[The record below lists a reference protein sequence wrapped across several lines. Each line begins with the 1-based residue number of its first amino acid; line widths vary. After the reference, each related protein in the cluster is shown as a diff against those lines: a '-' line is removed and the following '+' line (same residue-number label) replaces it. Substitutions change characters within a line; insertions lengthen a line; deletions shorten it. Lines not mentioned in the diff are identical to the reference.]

1 MSSSTGHVLWS
12 PMAQPLRR
20 RALLCYVAALAFPVA
35 TVVLRLAFWEQVP
48 GLPFVFFIPTV
59 ALCSVMGGVG
69 PASLAALV
77 SAILGL
83 AYLAVPSPLGQGSQ
97 AIWAGLASYAVVC
110 LILVASA
117 RQSAQA
123 AARAVAA
130 AETDAAARESVL
142 RAKLELAQLTVARGA
157 AERRLEQVTDA
168 LPVFIS
174 QVGRDRRFQFVN
186 RAYEEWFGRRRE
198 DLIGRSV
205 EEVIGPEASAQ
216 ARPHLD
222 RVLSGERTSFEA
234 QVPHVSGELRHVRA
248 TYVPNIGEDGT
259 VEGYFG
265 FVQDIT
271 EAKQQANLLSQ
282 RERHLR
288 AVMDS
293 VTDCFYAVDGEWR
306 ITLFNRA
313 AEQYYGIGRDAVLG
327 RKLWEAFPAHAG
339 SVFDLQ
345 LKRVMEDRVPVTFE
359 ARSVVFP
366 DRFIEMRVSPKE
378 GSGLAVA
385 FSDISSRKAQER
397 QRELLINELNHRV
410 KNTLAVVQSIATQSL
425 RDTRVPQDTRAA
437 FEGRLMALAAA
448 HDLLTRE
455 SWETAQ
461 LGTVVRAA
469 LQPFDSEHR
478 FEVSGPDLRLRP
490 QAAVSLTLALHELAT
505 NATKYGALSN
515 KSGTVAVT
523 WTVSTDEM
531 PMFHLTWAEQGG
543 PPVTPPTR
551 SGFGSRLIQKGLA
564 GELGGPVTVEFLPDG
579 VVCRIEAPLAN
590 LQAG

>member
-1 MSSSTGHVLWS
+1 MSITEGADESV
-12 PMAQPLRR
+12 PE
-20 RALLCYVAALAFPVA
+20 ALLR
-35 TVVLRLAFWEQVP
+35 T
-48 GLPFVFFIPTV
+48 
-59 ALCSVMGGVG
+59 
-69 PASLAALV
+69 SLE
-77 SAILGL
+77 
-83 AYLAVPSPLGQGSQ
+83 
-97 AIWAGLASYAVVC
+97 
-110 LILVASA
+110 
-117 RQSAQA
+117 
-123 AARAVAA
+123 A
-130 AETDAAARESVL
+130 AELSAFLSH
-142 RAKLELAQLTVARGA
+142 A
-157 AERRLEQVTDA
+157 AERRMAALTDA
-168 LPVFIS
+168 LPVLIS
-174 QVGRDRRFQFVN
+174 QVGRDLRYEFVN

-205 EEVIGPEASAQ
+205 EEVIGPEASVQ

-222 RVLSGERTSFEA
+222 RALSGERTSFEA
-234 QVPHVSGELRHVRA
+234 QGPHVSGEMRHVRA
-248 TYVPNIGEDGT
+248 TYVPNIGVDGT

-425 RDTRVPQDTRAA
+425 RDTRVPQDARTA

-461 LGTVVRAA
+461 LGPVVRAA
-469 LQPFDSEHR
+469 LQPFDTEHR
-478 FEVSGPDLRLRP
+478 FEVLGPDLRLRP

-515 KSGTVAVT
+515 KSGTVSVA
-523 WTVSTDEM
+523 WTVSTDET
-531 PMFHLTWAEQGG
+531 PIFRLTWAEHGG
-543 PPVTPPTR
+543 PPVAPPTR

-564 GELGGPVTVEFLPDG
+564 GELGGPVTVEFLPEG
-579 VVCRIEAPLAN
+579 VVCRIEAPVVN